1 MMVMYHQELL
11 KKQNELDEIGKKR
24 QILLELKK
32 EEKSKAI
39 HETQK
44 KTQNKTD
51 YVLGENEKIKEE
63 KIIEGIKKQIE
74 KQRFN
79 EQINNNIDE

>member
-63 KIIEGIKKQIE
+63 KIILYNQKQKKIRRN
-74 KQRFN
+74 KKTNRKTK
-79 EQINNNIDE
+79 I